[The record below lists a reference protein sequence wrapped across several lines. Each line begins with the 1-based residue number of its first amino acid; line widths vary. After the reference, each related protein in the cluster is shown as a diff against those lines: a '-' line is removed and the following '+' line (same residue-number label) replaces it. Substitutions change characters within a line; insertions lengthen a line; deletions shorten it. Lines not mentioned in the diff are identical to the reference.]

1 MKKIALCALVLSL
14 AACGSATSR
23 ARARHGGDG
32 DPLDSGGGV
41 GLRASLEEQ
50 ALLRGSDGEVYVGVW
65 LDAPETAA
73 PEERPPLAVS
83 LVIDRSGSM
92 QGDAIVQ
99 AREAAAQFLRNL
111 HDGDVVSIYAFD
123 DEVSE
128 IVAPT
133 IIEPP
138 VRDRLLEAVAAIRP
152 GGSTNLHGG
161 LSKALD
167 AIESAPGDHPVRR
180 IFVISDGKANIG
192 PSSAEEL
199 GALAARASDDHAQVT
214 TLGVGLEYDEATL
227 GEIAMRSAGR
237 YHHIAEN
244 QQMAAV
250 LEEELSILDD
260 TVAFDTVVEIVPA
273 DGIEVVSCEG
283 LDLEQE
289 GTRSM
294 IRLGSLSSGQSRH
307 LLVRMR
313 ADTDAEGE
321 KPFAAV
327 RLRYK
332 VEREGD
338 EAIEA
343 VALTYRVTQDAH
355 DVEVSRDEEVAALQ
369 MRYENARV
377 QQQAVATLNEGNA
390 DAAAETLERQAAA
403 SRAAAGGMA
412 APAAAPIQAQAREL
426 EERAQRVRRARGRE
440 EQRRNAVE
448 MNDSS
453 MDAMGF

>member
-1 MKKIALCALVLSL
+1 MKTSTLLVLSL
-14 AACGSATSR
+14 VFVGCGSSSGR
-23 ARARHGGDG
+23 RGARHADG
-32 DPLDSGGGV
+32 DRFDIDSGGV
-41 GLRASLEEQ
+41 GLRASLEEN

-65 LDAPETAA
+65 LDAPEAA
-73 PEERPPLAVS
+73 EQDERPPLAVS

-99 AREAAAQFLRNL
+99 AREAATRFL
-111 HDGDVVSIYAFD
+111 HDLKDGDIVSIYAFD

-133 IIEPP
+133 ALEPP
-138 VRDRLLEAVAAIRP
+138 VRDRLVEAVAAIRP

-161 LSKALD
+161 LTKALD
-167 AIESAPGDHPVRR
+167 AIEHAPDDHPVRR
-180 IFVISDGKANIG
+180 IFVLSDGRANIG

-199 GALAARASDDHAQVT
+199 GTLAARASDLHAQVT
-214 TLGVGLEYDEATL
+214 TLGLGLEYDEATL

-237 YHHIAEN
+237 YHHIAE
-244 QQMAAV
+244 ATELSAV
-250 LEEELSILDD
+250 LERELSVMDD

-283 LDLEQE
+283 LDLDQD
-289 GTRSM
+289 GDRSL
-294 IRLGSLSSGQSRH
+294 IRVGSLSAGQSRH

-313 ADTDAEGE
+313 ADTDDEGE

-332 VEREGD
+332 MEQEGD

-343 VALTYRVTQDAH
+343 VALTYRVTTDAGTV
-355 DVEVSRDEEVAALQ
+355 DESRNDEVAALSQ
-369 MRYENARV
+369 QYQNARV
-377 QQQAVATLNEGNA
+377 QQQAAAEITAGNA
-390 DAAAETLERQAAA
+390 AAAADTLDRQAAA

-412 APAAAPIQAQAREL
+412 APAAAPLQAQARDL
-426 EERAQRVRRARGRE
+426 EERARRVRRANRPEVQRE
-440 EQRRNAVE
+440 EVLE